1 MTVALLACDRPRFE
15 GSALEL
21 GHFEADGALLV
32 LVGAWGPLFQLL
44 AGKQRL
50 LGGRILLG
58 GRAAESAVASG
69 QVGLLPKDAPLPPS
83 WTLLEILCHGGAL
96 LGLSGGEAKQCA
108 REAAREL
115 GLTEQLPRPVARL
128 SVAERR
134 IAGVAL
140 ALLGEPEL
148 IALEE
153 PFSGLEPSARALLAG
168 ALERALHGR
177 RALVSVAE
185 LPGSIEQ
192 DGFVQRSSEL
202 LFATERGLTARGSY
216 VELTASAS
224 HYSVVVSRHADALC
238 ARLAEAGYGVQPRR
252 AADGLGVLLTDL
264 GSRGTAPL
272 LEAALAVDAPIVELS
287 PVRARP
293 EAAASSG
300 AASVM
305 GASSVGYTSG
315 SHTSGGQ
322 GV

>member
-1 MTVALLACDRPRFE
+1 VTLPLLGCDRPRFD

-21 GHFEADGALLV
+21 GQFEADGALLV

-50 LGGRILLG
+50 LGGNIVLG
-58 GRAAESAVASG
+58 GHAAEGAVASG
-69 QVGLLPKDAPLPPS
+69 QVGLLPKDAPLPQS

-96 LGLSGGEAKQCA
+96 LGLSGREAKQCA
-108 REAAREL
+108 RETAREL
-115 GLTEQLPRPVARL
+115 GLGDQLPRPISRL

-148 IALEE
+148 VALEE
-153 PFSGLEPSARALLAG
+153 PFSGLEPSARTLLASV
-168 ALERALHGR
+168 LERALHGR
-177 RALVSVAE
+177 RALLSVAE

-192 DGFVQRSSEL
+192 DGLVQSSAEL
-202 LFATERGLTARGSY
+202 LFATEHGLSARGSY
-216 VELTASAS
+216 AELTASAS

-238 ARLAEAGYGVQPRR
+238 ARLAQAGYSVQPRR
-252 AADGLGVLLTDL
+252 AADGLGMLITD
-264 GSRGTAPL
+264 RGASGTTPL

-287 PVRARP
+287 PLRAQP
-293 EAAASSG
+293 EAAAS
-300 AASVM
+300 
-305 GASSVGYTSG
+305 ASSAAG
-315 SHTSGGQ
+315 SNSARY